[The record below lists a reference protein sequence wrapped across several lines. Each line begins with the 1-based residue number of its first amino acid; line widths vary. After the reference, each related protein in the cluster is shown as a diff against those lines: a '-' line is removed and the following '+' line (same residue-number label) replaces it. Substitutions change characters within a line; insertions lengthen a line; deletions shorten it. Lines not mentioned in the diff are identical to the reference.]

1 MSTAQKKENNF
12 GEVLKFLISG
22 GICWVVQAGI
32 LRWLHEDLGLDTLVA
47 LALAFLAATVVNYLL
62 AVLWIWPSA
71 KGSGNTV
78 KLGFLITSLIGLLL
92 NELLMW
98 IFRLIFGEDQVL
110 FTVFGYDVRQYLIN
124 MCVVTL
130 LVMIWNFFTK
140 RAILQSNLIQR
151 LTGKQ

>member
-1 MSTAQKKENNF
+1 MSTVQKKESKF

-22 GICWVVQAGI
+22 GICWVVQTVI
-32 LRWLHEDLGLDTLVA
+32 LALLRDGLGLDTLVA

-71 KGSGNTV
+71 KGSGSTV
-78 KLGFLITSLIGLLL
+78 RLGFLITSLIGLLL

-98 IFRLIFGEDQVL
+98 VFRLVFGENPVL
-110 FTVFGYDVRQYLIN
+110 FTVFGYDIKQYLVN

-140 RAILQSNLIQR
+140 RAILQSGLIQKLAR
-151 LTGKQ
+151 KK

>member
-1 MSTAQKKENNF
+1 MSTSEKKENRL
-12 GEVLKFLISG
+12 GEIVKFLVSG
-22 GICWVVQAGI
+22 GICWVVQTVFLAL
-32 LRWLHEDLGLDTLVA
+32 LRDGLGLDTLIA
-47 LALAFLAATVVNYLL
+47 LAIAFLLATVANYLL

-71 KGSGNTV
+71 KGSGSAV
-78 KLGFLITSLIGLLL
+78 RLGFLITSLIGLFL

-98 IFRLIFGEDQVL
+98 IFRLVFGEDQVL

-124 MCVVTL
+124 MCIVTL

-151 LTGKQ
+151 LTGKK